1 MYNERRNIEQVL
13 AQAETVIPELGFS
26 DYEILIIDDG
36 SRDGCDALVEAQA
49 QCHPHIRLVRHPQNM
64 GYGVALRTGFTEA
77 DREAVFYTDCDL
89 PADLR
94 DLARA
99 LPLLQ
104 EADLVIGY
112 RVKRYETLRRAIYS
126 RIYNLLMRLLF
137 GVHVRDVNFSFKL
150 VRGEVLDAICLSAKT
165 VFIDG
170 QLLAEAVRHGY
181 KIAEIPIEYTPRK
194 FGRSNFDSLK
204 TAWATLTEMVG
215 YWLNGVEA
223 SVTGAP
229 AISRERVPAIASV
242 QREEVL

>member
-1 MYNERRNIEQVL
+1 
-13 AQAETVIPELGFS
+13 
-26 DYEILIIDDG
+26 
-36 SRDGCDALVEAQA
+36 
-49 QCHPHIRLVRHPQNM
+49 M

-77 DREAVFYTDCDL
+77 NREAVFYTDCDL
-89 PADLR
+89 PADLH

-181 KIAEIPIEYTPRK
+181 KIAEIPVEYTPRK

-204 TAWATLTEMVG
+204 TAWATLTEMTG
-215 YWLNGVEA
+215 YWLKGVEA

-229 AISRERVPAIASV
+229 AIPSERVPAIASV
-242 QREEVL
+242 QREKVV